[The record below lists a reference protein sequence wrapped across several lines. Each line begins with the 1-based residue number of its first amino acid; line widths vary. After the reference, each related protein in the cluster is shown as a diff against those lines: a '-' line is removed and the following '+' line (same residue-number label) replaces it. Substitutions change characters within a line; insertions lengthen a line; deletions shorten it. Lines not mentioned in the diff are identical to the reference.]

1 MLCVDCVKNHVQSK
15 RLKKCKC
22 VRAVAS
28 ELDFWC
34 LVRHALPV
42 SSPLSPPTNFE
53 ARAKKFWL
61 PKRSLSEQALR
72 GNAYLGK
79 HETYEILV
87 LALISYTNNKVI
99 RGIIVRKEFMEL
111 TLMMCC
117 NDLVFVYSTS
127 CCESVAIISS
137 TFTDSVMIS
146 VHGPK
151 IAGIIYLV
159 APLMSI
165 SKCEQQH
172 KFQAL
177 KRFYLH
183 KTYVVSSNKF
193 SNTALKLLMTL
204 WSLRR
209 SITALHAYERSDLVC
224 ASHKRH
230 PNYFVQPMMFY
241 PQTISCSTWET
252 AIREFSLINLLI
264 WII

>member
-1 MLCVDCVKNHVQSK
+1 
-15 RLKKCKC
+15 
-22 VRAVAS
+22 
-28 ELDFWC
+28 
-34 LVRHALPV
+34 
-42 SSPLSPPTNFE
+42 
-53 ARAKKFWL
+53 
-61 PKRSLSEQALR
+61 
-72 GNAYLGK
+72 
-79 HETYEILV
+79 
-87 LALISYTNNKVI
+87 
-99 RGIIVRKEFMEL
+99 MEL

-183 KTYVVSSNKF
+183 KTDVVLSKVF
-193 SNTALKLLMTL
+193 
-204 WSLRR
+204 
-209 SITALHAYERSDLVC
+209 
-224 ASHKRH
+224 
-230 PNYFVQPMMFY
+230 
-241 PQTISCSTWET
+241 
-252 AIREFSLINLLI
+252 
-264 WII
+264 